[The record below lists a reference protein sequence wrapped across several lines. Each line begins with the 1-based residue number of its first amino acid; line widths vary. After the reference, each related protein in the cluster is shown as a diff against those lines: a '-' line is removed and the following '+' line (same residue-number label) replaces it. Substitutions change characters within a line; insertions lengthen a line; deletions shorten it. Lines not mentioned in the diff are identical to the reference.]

1 MAPIP
6 RPSSAPRR
14 RSRRGSHSSAASDHT
29 ALRLTYRAH
38 DEDLHPLRSMAER
51 VGKEVEKFA
60 ENVDSWLKDINDKN
74 VTPVQ
79 KHHATLDLVRRL
91 KKEADTNVHTL
102 RRKLS
107 QENRG
112 APNKRLDRVRDS
124 EIFQSIEDE
133 DPVPATGT
141 QGALKQWQ
149 SEVATW
155 ELLRTLLEHD
165 QQEPGTDRHGN
176 KRKALAGLPALHKF
190 TPESEVWDRFI
201 FEDDSARERELILRW
216 LEETA
221 DEAGEDIATIMEKS
235 GRGSGT
241 WSQGWLDTKLKL
253 KHEKRLRPF
262 EKSAEKAFAN
272 VRRDDTGEP
281 IAYHLD
287 PDAPMRQARV
297 LEKSDEDYEKAVW
310 MAMWEMMRRGKPW
323 QEIRDWCN
331 EHNEQWRA
339 VALGKSYDNQ
349 DRRTSLRGSNLGA
362 LWRRV
367 CYAAA
372 QAGQNEFESAVYGL
386 LAGDIASVEPICKNW
401 DDFLYVR
408 LNNVLLA
415 QWDQFLHQRLPSAVP
430 QLPSRLAPP
439 PNTLQLVGA
448 SPNANRFVVDYLAE
462 FGPTRHESKEPMKMI
477 QGALIGKSFQD
488 LAYNMGIALSRK
500 ANEASRSALLP
511 VVNQET
517 NDQFLRLADNYDAI
531 RVVSHMLLINKAF
544 GFDIDESP
552 DRHIYEN
559 VLVSYIDFLR
569 MAGKIELV
577 PLYASQLS
585 EKRSWVVLGVAS
597 TDIRNFEEQKLQV
610 RLMESYNINL
620 NEVLEHQF
628 EYAMLAANFREIS
641 EDYIRKY
648 EFLEPAKHQQWPGQ
662 RIRKAFLP
670 DAVRPED
677 EMLIRSCEWWMHLP
691 ERWHKTFVALTESL
705 KSFLLYGHMGAAV
718 RLIER
723 LPYRHV
729 SKLKTAE
736 MPILGRGIDVM
747 EDEDD
752 TFVTVEGDGN
762 HRRSS
767 RSMRPTVQ
775 QRRSLSPETI
785 EITRR
790 IKAELKDDSRL
801 YFELQQL
808 VQAIKMLDEWRIEEA
823 ELINL
828 KSTGGAMPPKNKIR
842 NLLES
847 VCEAAN
853 PLLGDTL
860 TLACDDGEAEQL
872 IHLRR
877 AYLPEV
883 ILGYHSVLHSAA
895 HMVGRDNI
903 TRCMDL
909 ATALA
914 APDNAELTNVFLET
928 GRMQELVTA
937 FAHSSLAMVRLT
949 EGTSGKKEPS
959 KKRAR
964 DGQTMRLWEVN
975 TGNAGNGAQ
984 G

>member
-1 MAPIP
+1 
-6 RPSSAPRR
+6 
-14 RSRRGSHSSAASDHT
+14 
-29 ALRLTYRAH
+29 
-38 DEDLHPLRSMAER
+38 MAER
-51 VGKEVEKFA
+51 VGKEVERFA
-60 ENVDSWLKDINDKN
+60 ESVDSWLKDMSDQNA
-74 VTPVQ
+74 TPVQ
-79 KHHATLDLVRRL
+79 KHHATLNLVERL
-91 KKEADTNVHTL
+91 KKEADANVRTL
-102 RRKLS
+102 RKKLA

-133 DPVPATGT
+133 EPLPVSTT
-141 QGALKQWQ
+141 QSTLKQWQ
-149 SEVATW
+149 SEFATW

-165 QQEPGTDRHGN
+165 EAEPGTDRDGN
-176 KRKALAGLPALHKF
+176 KRKALAGMSALHKF
-190 TPESEVWDRFI
+190 TPESEVWDRFV
-201 FEDDSARERELILRW
+201 FEEDSAREKELILRW

-221 DEAGEDIATIMEKS
+221 DEAGEDIATIMEEKS

-262 EKSAEKAFAN
+262 ERSAEKALAN

-281 IAYHLD
+281 VAYQLD

-297 LEKSDEDYEKAVW
+297 LEKSDEDYENAAW
-310 MAMWEMMRRGKPW
+310 MALWEMMRRGKPW
-323 QEIRDWCN
+323 QQIRDWCH

-349 DRRTSLRGSNLGA
+349 DRRTSLRGSNLGS

-386 LAGDIASVEPICKNW
+386 LAGDVASVEPICRNW

-415 QWDQFLHQRLPSAVP
+415 QWDQYLQQKLPSAVP
-430 QLPSRLAPP
+430 QTSSRLISP
-439 PNTLQLVGA
+439 PNALQLEEA
-448 SPNANRFVVDYLAE
+448 SPNPNRAVIDYLTE
-462 FGPTRHESKEPMKMI
+462 FGPTRHESREPMKMI

-500 ANEASRSALLP
+500 ANEASESTLLP
-511 VVNQET
+511 VVDLET
-517 NDQFLRLADNYDAI
+517 KEQFLGLADNYDAI
-531 RVVSHMLLINKAF
+531 RVISHMLLINKAF
-544 GFDIDESP
+544 GMEIDESP

-577 PLYASQLS
+577 PLYASLLS

-610 RLMESYNINL
+610 QLMESYDIDL
-620 NEVLEHQF
+620 DEVLEHQF
-628 EYAMLAANFREIS
+628 EYSMLAADFRLKAD
-641 EDYIRKY
+641 DYIRKY

-662 RIRKAFLP
+662 RVRKAFLP
-670 DAVRPED
+670 DGVRPED

-691 ERWHKTFVALTESL
+691 ERWHKTFVALSESL
-705 KSFLLYGHMGAAV
+705 KAFLLYGHMGAAV

-736 MPILGRGIDVM
+736 MPEIGRSIDVM

-752 TFVTVEGDGN
+752 TFVTVEGDSN

-767 RSMRPTVQ
+767 RNMRPTVQ

-785 EITRR
+785 EMTRK

-823 ELINL
+823 ELIKYEHGTSSLMEHDGVNDSLSL

-853 PLLGDTL
+853 PILGDVL
-860 TLACDDGEAEQL
+860 MLACDDEEAEQL

-883 ILGYHSVLHSAA
+883 IIGYHSVLHSAA

-914 APDNAELTNVFLET
+914 APESADLTSVFIET
-928 GRMQELVTA
+928 GRMQELVSA
-937 FAHSSLAMVRLT
+937 FAHSSLAMIRLS
-949 EGTSGKKEPS
+949 EGSGKREPS

-964 DGQTMRLWEVN
+964 DGQTMRLWEIN
-975 TGNAGNGAQ
+975 TGDDSGNGAQ
-984 G
+984 D